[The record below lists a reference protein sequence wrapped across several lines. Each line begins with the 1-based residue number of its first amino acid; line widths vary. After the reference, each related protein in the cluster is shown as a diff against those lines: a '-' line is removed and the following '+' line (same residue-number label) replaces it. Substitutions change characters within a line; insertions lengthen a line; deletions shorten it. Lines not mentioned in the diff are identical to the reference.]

1 MFFQIAF
8 KNILRNK
15 RRTLLAEVSIIFGI
29 VVIVFTGA
37 LTNGMSWGWATSQI
51 AEKVG
56 AMQIEH
62 RDYEKEHLF
71 KPLETTLTGSSQLIE
86 EIKEYPGVTAA
97 FGTLEL
103 DGMISNGSKAT
114 TFFGKGIQVSA
125 MKETLP
131 KMERSIS
138 KGRPLGESQEEILLG
153 PKLAE
158 DLELELGDTVMVLV
172 QTMKGGLNMSEMI
185 FVGTQRGGDSD
196 YESAHYVEM
205 HLSAAQRLMRMPERV
220 SQIVI
225 GFENFETIKEN
236 ADRLQELLNTNNS
249 VPLRVKDYTE
259 TIPGWEFNGFIS
271 LIGIVVGI
279 VLFIV
284 VGSGI
289 ANTMFMSVME
299 RRKEIGTIKAIGAE
313 QKHIKRLFI
322 LEGFIISLVGAIAG
336 FILAVFIVIAVDKM
350 GGVSFPPPPGSSIPI
365 TVPTKL
371 DNGIS
376 IFAIALSLVVGI
388 LASYLPAGISARLDP
403 VVTLREE

>member
-29 VVIVFTGA
+29 IVIVFTGA
-37 LTNGMSWGWATSQI
+37 LTNGLSWGWATSSI
-51 AEKVG
+51 EEKVG
-56 AMQIEH
+56 AMQVEH
-62 RDYEKEHLF
+62 QDYEKEHMF
-71 KPLETTLTGSSQLIE
+71 KPLETTLINSSRLIE
-86 EIKEYPGVTAA
+86 QITAYPGVTAA

-131 KMERSIS
+131 KMERTIN
-138 KGRPLGESQEEILLG
+138 KGQPLGNNPNEILLG
-153 PKLAE
+153 PKLAA
-158 DLELELGDTVMVLV
+158 DLELELGDSVMLLV
-172 QTMKGGLNMSEMI
+172 QTMKGGLNMAEMI
-185 FVGTQRGGDSD
+185 FVGTQRGTDSD

-205 HLSAAQRLMRMPERV
+205 HLASAQKLMRMPDRV
-220 SQIVI
+220 SQIVV
-225 GFENFETIKEN
+225 GFEDFETIREN
-236 ADRLQELLNTNNS
+236 AVLLQEKLNSNS
-249 VPLRVKDYTE
+249 PTPLRVKDYTE
-259 TIPGWEFNGFIS
+259 TIPGWEFNAFMS

-313 QKHIKRLFI
+313 QIHIKKLFI
-322 LEGFIISLVGAIAG
+322 MEGFIISLVGAIAG
-336 FILAVFIVIAVDKM
+336 FILAVIIVLVVDKT
-350 GGVSFPPPPGSSIPI
+350 GGVSFPPPPGSSVPI
-365 TVPTKL
+365 TVPVKL
-371 DNGIS
+371 DRDIS
-376 IFAIALSLVVGI
+376 IFAIILSLVVGV
-388 LASYLPAGISARLDP
+388 LASYLPAKISAKLDP
-403 VVTLREE
+403 VITLREE